1 MLSCFSK
8 KIKSVIH
15 CWQFSRFWSSDSSTF
30 NQRNCPWVFQITPR
44 IVKREG
50 RSLIKV
56 GFSNGCSILTLWS
69 LEGETISSWAQ
80 LFCVYMSDW
89 ICSNMAVQISLMY
102 SYWVLWWSMFFHSPF
117 IYLFSTEFFN
127 TEYAEVDRLSCFSLA
142 INLPLPPRNKDFHN
156 FP

>member
-89 ICSNMAVQISLMY
+89 ICSNKLSLVVEHVF
-102 SYWVLWWSMFFHSPF
+102 SLSPF
-117 IYLFSTEFFN
+117 IYLFSTEFLN